1 MNNII
6 IETVDLTKIYTMG
19 SEKIAA
25 VDHVNLTVER
35 NEILTIVGPSGC
47 GKSTLLGL
55 IGGLDK
61 PTSGHV
67 IFEGKKLPSSEDKL
81 AFFRRKNIGFVF
93 QFYNLLPA
101 LSALDNVKLPLKL
114 LKIPDKVADERSKE
128 ILERVGLGNRFYHK
142 PGELSG
148 GEQQRVALARALITK
163 PVLILADEPTGNL
176 DSKSGDQILKLIQQ
190 MNEDYNQT
198 FIIATHDEKISKIA
212 DRSIHL
218 LDGRI
223 VCSS

>member
-1 MNNII
+1 
-6 IETVDLTKIYTMG
+6 
-19 SEKIAA
+19 
-25 VDHVNLTVER
+25 
-35 NEILTIVGPSGC
+35 
-47 GKSTLLGL
+47 
-55 IGGLDK
+55 
-61 PTSGHV
+61 
-67 IFEGKKLPSSEDKL
+67 LPSSEDKL